1 LTLQTKKKKRRK
13 QRIIGKTMEKSYI
26 ICLIAFAFLYFYGI
40 IIETIIFLWFFY
52 SAIIQEL
59 KMQKD
64 QAASTAHGGHTSDIT
79 TTIISSPLKSQ
90 LHPDGGG
97 YTSLYSPIFP
107 TKSSL
112 SVSSFS
118 DLGFSDSS
126 STVVSN
132 HLYHSRSVQEHQEIV
147 NRHSLCLTHLHEATI
162 EAEALRR
169 ENTHLRAVNCELN
182 KYLGLFIQLGS
193 PSADYTAPFGLLDAF
208 RGLSIGGKGSAA
220 WDDVADASPT
230 SVIESGRV
238 QNVDVERGRFSLP
251 KSISVRSSGYMKTAT
266 HQASARGGGGTRSA
280 TRFPSTSPLNVTVIL
295 SNILSPACI
304 ILFTNRRFSFF
315 FTFY

>member
-1 LTLQTKKKKRRK
+1 
-13 QRIIGKTMEKSYI
+13 
-26 ICLIAFAFLYFYGI
+26 
-40 IIETIIFLWFFY
+40 
-52 SAIIQEL
+52 
-59 KMQKD
+59 MQKD

-147 NRHSLCLTHLHEATI
+147 NRHSLCLTNLHEATI

-169 ENTHLRAVNCELN
+169 ENTHLRALNCELN